1 MYDLS
6 LQLASS
12 APLVE
17 ALCLLNYVLSN
28 SPSNFHAKLLCL
40 QIYHRLGCGWGAHKT
55 YETLDVKHVQLDS
68 MGYLH
73 CVQLPAAGIPTVAK
87 PLYDQTLKF
96 FTASYKESLE
106 YLSTCYRFG
115 SFSKLQEF
123 MEFRDRLSNSLHY
136 ALVSAEALMGEMVG
150 MSAARAEQIVAT
162 VGAFNL
168 EPRRDR
174 LNYTEMTDNRDLSV
188 VVRWDA
194 KSVATDG
201 EVSSTGLSG
210 KEAEAESFRQDVQL
224 LRLRSLMLRIIGA
237 CVNVYDAGADRT
249 DAVETVVELRARWAV
264 LMAEVRAMNMRPVS
278 AGRLTNLLPSR
289 LHGVLRQ
296 PYEAFFEALTRVVL
310 ALDGGEEVT
319 LLELN
324 AAEDALRAALQ
335 SVEQR
340 ARDSIVEHG
349 RSEDLLWERRFV
361 QEVVVNCLE
370 VQCANYSG
378 RIYSFLQYFHIYWLS
393 IADSRHRQS
402 GAEHRRRQIQDAEHR
417 EGGPQEQTEGGP
429 AERQQCGRHHRS

>member
-12 APLVE
+12 APLIE

-73 CVQLPAAGIPTVAK
+73 CVQLAAAGIPTVAK
-87 PLYDQTLKF
+87 PLYDQTMKF
-96 FTASYKESLE
+96 FTSSYRESLE

-136 ALVSAEALMGEMVG
+136 AIVSAEALMGEMVG

-162 VGAFNL
+162 VSGFNL

-174 LNYTEMTDNRDLSV
+174 LNYGEMTDNRDLSV

-224 LRLRSLMLRIIGA
+224 LRLRSFMLRIVGA
-237 CVNVYDAGADRT
+237 CVNVYDASADRT
-249 DAVETVVELRARWAV
+249 EALGTVVELRERWSA
-264 LMAEVRAMNMRPVS
+264 LMVEVRAMDMRPVS

-289 LHGVLRQ
+289 VHGMLRQ
-296 PYEAFFEALTRVVL
+296 PYEAFFEALMRMVL
-310 ALDGGEEVT
+310 ALDGGDAVT

-324 AAEDALRAALQ
+324 AAEDELRAALQ
-335 SVEQR
+335 LVEQR

-349 RSEDLLWERRFV
+349 RSEDLLWERRSV

-370 VQCANYSG
+370 VWCRGFWSG
-378 RIYSFLQYFHIYWLS
+378 FYSFHQYILMFSLL
-393 IADSRHRQS
+393 IADSRPRQS
-402 GAEHRRRQIQDAEHR
+402 GAERQRGQIQDVEHR
-417 EGGPQEQTEGGP
+417 QGRPQEQTEDGT
-429 AERQQCGRHHRS
+429 AERQ